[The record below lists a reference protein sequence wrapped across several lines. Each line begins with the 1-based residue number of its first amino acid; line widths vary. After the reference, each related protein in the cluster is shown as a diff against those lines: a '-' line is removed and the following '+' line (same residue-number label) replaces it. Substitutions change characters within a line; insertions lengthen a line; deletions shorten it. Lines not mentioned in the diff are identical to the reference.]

1 MLLGLFCYT
10 AYFSQIFSF
19 RIVRRKGGD
28 WKWHWF
34 AYKIICILE
43 WWQLQEPAGA
53 NLDSTCKRR
62 RNTKEGFFRGHKT
75 RRRRKCFKSS
85 QENCEFTL
93 ATFDLTSPNNF
104 LIFGSDI
111 WNELLIMKNPTQSI
125 CGEKYYKVEYPNTIQ
140 SVQWTSNNIHLFF
153 SNMIAKS
160 MYVHSVMTQKLYIH
174 ISTNPPLFSQIQKE
188 LDLICTFFRNVWGNI
203 GFY

>member
-19 RIVRRKGGD
+19 RRVRRKGGD
-28 WKWHWF
+28 WKRHWF

-62 RNTKEGFFRGHKT
+62 RNTKGGFFKGHKT

-93 ATFDLTSPNNF
+93 ATTLVHFDQTSANNF

-111 WNELLIMKNPTQSI
+111 WNELLITINPTQSI
-125 CGEKYYKVEYPNTIQ
+125 GGEKYYKVECPNTIQ
-140 SVQWTSNNIHLFF
+140 SVQ
-153 SNMIAKS
+153 
-160 MYVHSVMTQKLYIH
+160 
-174 ISTNPPLFSQIQKE
+174 
-188 LDLICTFFRNVWGNI
+188 
-203 GFY
+203 